1 MVAPN
6 SDSVDG
12 DWGTVIRSVEAP
24 RRVTTLP
31 CVCGAQVLDVGES
44 PTCRHCVPLLEDSTA
59 LKSIHSIEEIWLF
72 GDFFVCDQGGMHGS
86 RGTLTTVPL

>member
-44 PTCRHCVPLLEDSTA
+44 PTCRHCVPLLEDKIA
-59 LKSIHSIEEIWLF
+59 LLLNPFILLRRF
-72 GDFFVCDQGGMHGS
+72 GCLGIFLCAIREGCMV
-86 RGTLTTVPL
+86 LEAP